1 MEPGRMNVVLVILF
15 SAATFLASALL
26 FAAEPMVGKM
36 VLPIFGGTPAVWNT
50 CLVYFQMILLG
61 GYAGFG
67 GGLIPSASERKLASP
82 GYLLILAGLLAI
94 GIASP
99 MVPDPALAAGY
110 DHPAAALLMTLLLS
124 FTVALLMVAMA
135 APLVQ
140 HWFRLTR
147 HPRADDP
154 YFLYAASNAG
164 SLLALLAYPFAIE
177 PSLSLREQARLWRAG
192 LLVEAILL
200 AACAVVALRERRRRP
215 DSGEVTS
222 TGGRPYLG
230 GCLILALV
238 PSSWLMGVTTYLT
251 TDLAPM
257 PMLWVVPLA
266 LYLLSFII
274 AFAGPNSRFVR
285 LASGSLPMLVLP
297 LALVMGA
304 GFVHAAW
311 IPLHLLTFFA
321 GAVACHGALAR
332 RRPHARDL
340 GPYYVAIAFG
350 GLLGGVFNAIVAP
363 LIFDRIVE
371 YPMAIV
377 VGSLLGIGVTIPS
390 TRRGWRVEVV
400 PPLIVLVIA
409 TMLVT
414 DVGGLSDSAVGGL
427 ALVLASGLGVLSMVK
442 ARQRPL
448 RFALV
453 VAAVLAATGLTQ
465 GKAGRLLHIER
476 DFFGVVR
483 VTEDESREF
492 RRLFHGSTLHGQERI
507 NFDKGANAYEPLT
520 YFTRSGPIGD
530 LFRMIGPRLKKAG
543 TRVGVVGLG
552 AGTLA
557 AYATPA
563 QRWTFYEIDPAIV
576 RIARD
581 PRYFT
586 YLEHCRAEA
595 LDVVVGD
602 ARLRLREAPDRAYDL
617 LILDA
622 FSSDALP
629 VHLVTREAIALYRSK
644 LAEGGVMAFNITNRY
659 LDLEPMIGR
668 QALDAGLFCRVRAD
682 RDVKPEE
689 REGGKQPSIW
699 GVMAA
704 DSGDLGG
711 LTDDSG
717 WHAPGIGADS
727 PAWTDERSDLLRSI
741 RWRPIVR

>member
-1 MEPGRMNVVLVILF
+1 MNVVLVILF
-15 SAATFLASALL
+15 SAATFLASALM

-67 GGLIPSASERKLASP
+67 GGLIPSGAERKLASP

-99 MVPDPALAAGY
+99 MAPDPGPSAGY
-110 DHPAAALLMTLLLS
+110 EHPAAGLLRTLLGA
-124 FTVALLMVAMA
+124 FTVPLLMVAMA

-164 SLLALLAYPFAIE
+164 SLLALLAYPLAIE
-177 PSLSLREQARLWRAG
+177 PNLSLREQARFWRAG

-200 AACAVVALRERRRRP
+200 AACAVVVLHERGRRP
-215 DSGEVTS
+215 DSSEGTS
-222 TGGRPYLG
+222 TGGWPSLG

-238 PSSWLMGVTTYLT
+238 PSSWLMGVTSYLT

-266 LYLLSFII
+266 LYLLSFIV
-274 AFAGPNSRFVR
+274 AFAGPDSRFVR
-285 LASGSLPMLVLP
+285 LASGSIPMLVLP
-297 LALVMGA
+297 LALVLGA

-311 IPLHLLTFFA
+311 IPLHLLAFFA

-350 GLLGGVFNAIVAP
+350 GLLGGVFNAIIAP
-363 LIFDRIVE
+363 VIFDRIVE

-377 VGSLLGIGVTIPS
+377 VGSLLGLGMAIPS
-390 TRRGWRVEVV
+390 SRRGWTDE
-400 PPLIVLVIA
+400 LILPAFVFAIA
-409 TMLVT
+409 AMLVT
-414 DVGGLSDSAVGGL
+414 NLGGLADSAVGGL
-427 ALVLASGLGVLSMVK
+427 ALALASGLGVLAMVK
-442 ARQRPL
+442 ARRRPL
-448 RFALV
+448 RFAMV
-453 VAAVLAATGLTQ
+453 VAAILAATGLSQ

-483 VTEDESREF
+483 VTEDESGMF

-507 NFDKGANAYEPLT
+507 GLDKGVTADEPLT

-530 LFRMIGPRLKKAG
+530 LFRAIGPRPKKAG
-543 TRVGVVGLG
+543 GRVGVVGLG

-557 AYATPA
+557 AYAAPG

-576 RIARD
+576 RIAGD
-581 PRYFT
+581 PQYFT
-586 YLEHCRAEA
+586 YLENCRAEA
-595 LDVVVGD
+595 VDVVVGD

-644 LAEGGVMAFNITNRY
+644 LAEGGVLAFNLSNRY
-659 LDLEPMIGR
+659 LDLEPLIGR
-668 QALDAGLFCRVRAD
+668 QALDAGLVCRVRAD
-682 RDVKPEE
+682 LDVTPEE
-689 REGGKQPSIW
+689 RDGGKQPSIW
-699 GVMAA
+699 AVIAA
-704 DSGDLGG
+704 DLGG
-711 LTDDSG
+711 LADKSG
-717 WHAPGIGADS
+717 WHEPRVRADS
-727 PAWTDERSDLLRSI
+727 SAWTDERSDLRRYI